1 MIAADTLP
9 LVSIIIPV
17 YNSERFLRESLD
29 SILAQTYPR
38 IEVIIM
44 DDASTDSSP
53 EIVSSY
59 GDQLNY
65 HRQAQNRGIYG
76 NANDGIALARGEL
89 IAVYHADDIYEPT
102 MVEREVAAWRRFPS
116 VGAIFCMD
124 TFVNATGQPY
134 GKLTLPPEVAGGRPL
149 NYPVILN
156 ALLTYK
162 NRFLICPTSMVP
174 AAVYRAVGGYRDAEF
189 RNTSDLEM
197 WLRIARKYPLVIL
210 EEYLLRY
217 RHGHGS
223 SSQRYHRLRTT
234 AENYFR
240 IMDLY
245 LAEGDLALATTVAL
259 AAYEAHRAQDNLMI
273 AVNHYILGHRDEA
286 RIALRRVSLKRLIGS
301 PRIQRIRMLILYLAL
316 HVFVHLPRIG
326 TIADLFYRR
335 WHVKT
340 FGQQKESSPQPV
352 LPEALDSQVGQPP

>member
-1 MIAADTLP
+1 MISDDTMP
-9 LVSIIIPV
+9 LVSIIIPI

-38 IEVIIM
+38 IEVIVM
-44 DDASTDSSP
+44 DDASTDRTL

-59 GDQLNY
+59 GNRVKY
-65 HRQAQNRGIYG
+65 HRQTQNRGIYG
-76 NANDGIALARGEL
+76 NVNDGIPLAQGEL
-89 IAVYHADDIYEPT
+89 IAVYHADDIYEPE
-102 MVEREVAAWRRFPS
+102 MVEREVAAWRRFPH

-124 TFVNATGQPY
+124 IFVNATGQPY
-134 GKLTLPPEVAGGRPL
+134 GKLILPPEVAGGQPL
-149 NYPVILN
+149 DYPVILN

-174 AAVYRAVGGYRDAEF
+174 AAVYRAVGKYRDAEF
-189 RNTSDLEM
+189 RNSSDLEM

-223 SSQRYHRLRTT
+223 SSGRYHHLRTT
-234 AENYFR
+234 AENFFR

-245 LAEGDLALATTVAL
+245 LSEGDAALATPEAL

-273 AVNHYILGHRDEA
+273 AVNHYILGQPDEA
-286 RIALRRVSLKRLIGS
+286 RIALRWVPWKRLTGS
-301 PRIQRIRMLILYLAL
+301 PRIQRIRMLILYLVM
-316 HVFVHLPRIG
+316 HVLVYLPRIG
-326 TIADLFYRR
+326 AVADLFYRR

-340 FGQQKESSPQPV
+340 FGQQKESLST
-352 LPEALDSQVGQPP
+352 GHN